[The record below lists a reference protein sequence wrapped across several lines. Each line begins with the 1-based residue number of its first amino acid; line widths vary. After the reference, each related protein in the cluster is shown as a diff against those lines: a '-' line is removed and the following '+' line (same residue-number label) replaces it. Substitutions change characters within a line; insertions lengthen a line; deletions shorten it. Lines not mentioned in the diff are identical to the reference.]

1 MLKALSKMFD
11 NWYEKTHNKL
21 NVLGTLAISMRLYC
35 FLDGAEHVGFL
46 NKEASYILAE
56 LAAALMGLDIQPEDN
71 QSDKRKLALHYAS

>member
-1 MLKALSKMFD
+1 MPKVGAQLDTKMR
-11 NWYEKTHNKL
+11 KL
-21 NVLGTLAISMRLYC
+21 CAKPPNLVTLC
-35 FLDGAEHVGFL
+35 AEHVGFL